1 MKNILA
7 VVFAIAFLASLVT
20 VARAA
25 DEQTIKGE
33 AVCTKCELHETDKCA
48 TAIRVK
54 EDGKDVLYYCK
65 DNKVAK
71 EFHKN
76 ICHGPAKVTAVGK
89 VSEKDGKKWIKL
101 SKIDQD

>member
-1 MKNILA
+1 MKKLLA
-7 VVFAIAFLASLVT
+7 AIFAAAFVVSFVT
-20 VARAA
+20 PVYAE
-25 DEQTIKGE
+25 EQTVKGE
-33 AVCTKCELHETDKCA
+33 AICTKCELHETDKCA

-54 EDGKDVLYYCK
+54 EDGKDVIYYCK

-76 ICHGPAKVTAVGK
+76 ICHGPAKVTAVGT